1 MTSPPRPRHW
11 SPGMPSIMES
21 ATCFRPAAGMPGM
34 VTQHILL
41 LFCHCPCYLSPLLI
55 CCLFVPP
62 PLVLIQFFSNL
73 HSSPGFTFDLLLY
86 SFLCT
91 CSHHLR
97 CCLFACL
104 LLWAL
109 LALFIQSCHSPLFP
123 LACLSS
129 CLSFCILFSQ
139 FSSFFSELI
148 CSYFLTGLDLSC
160 FCSSLFSIP
169 FCSILKLFSVLAS
182 HSFLSLVMEV
192 DLFNFFSLLFIFLQ
206 YADVRDARKE
216 GPLWC
221 NWSGSLR

>member
-34 VTQHILL
+34 VTQHNLL
-41 LFCHCPCYLSPLLI
+41 LFCRCPCYLSPSLI

-62 PLVLIQFFSNL
+62 PLVLIQCFSNL
-73 HSSPGFTFDLLLY
+73 YSSPGFTFDLLFY

-91 CSHHLR
+91 CSHLLH

-129 CLSFCILFSQ
+129 CLSFCILFSR
-139 FSSFFSELI
+139 FSSFFSDLI
-148 CSYFLTGLDLSC
+148 CSYFFNWPWLI
-160 FCSSLFSIP
+160 LF
-169 FCSILKLFSVLAS
+169 LLL
-182 HSFLSLVMEV
+182 SFLHPSL
-192 DLFNFFSLLFIFLQ
+192 LPFKIIFSLSISFISFL
-206 YADVRDARKE
+206 
-216 GPLWC
+216 GHG
-221 NWSGSLR
+221 SGFV